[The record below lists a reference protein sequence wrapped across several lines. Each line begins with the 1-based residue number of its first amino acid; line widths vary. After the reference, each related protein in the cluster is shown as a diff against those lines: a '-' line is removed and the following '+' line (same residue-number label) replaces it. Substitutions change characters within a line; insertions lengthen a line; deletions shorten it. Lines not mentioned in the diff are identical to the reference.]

1 MVGRAGDRPAASAEP
16 CVTLEFCSKRQR
28 RFRLSVLLLVAI
40 IVITT
45 PLGLLLALTVGGPI
59 LIIYGSWRIGR
70 RRGWS
75 RGQQMVITIVGLALW
90 AVWAYSPRLIV
101 LPQPYFSPPEAR
113 LAAEAERQV
122 RAHLDSWNDSVMRMD
137 VPQVVQGPEKDQV
150 CVVGYT
156 LFYLPLFRYEVYW
169 YHSGPVAGGATLR
182 PWPLPCVR

>member
-1 MVGRAGDRPAASAEP
+1 MLG
-16 CVTLEFCSKRQR
+16 LKHMIRQR
-28 RFRLSVLLLVAI
+28 RFRLFVLLLVAV

-45 PLGLLLALTVGGPI
+45 PLGLLLALAVGGPV

-75 RGQQMVITIVGLALW
+75 RGQQMIIAIVGLALW

-101 LPQPYFSPPEAR
+101 LPEPYFSPSEAR
-113 LAAEAERQV
+113 LAAGAERQV
-122 RAHLDSWNDSVMRMD
+122 RGHLDSWNDSVMRMD
-137 VPQVVQGPEKDQV
+137 VTQVVQGPEKDQV

-156 LFYLPLFRYEVYW
+156 LFYLPLFCYEVYW